1 MTGVLKSNPDL
12 QYRYSIQFHNRFFI
26 LQNDLTDT
34 IDDKCQ
40 HFITSNKETGRE
52 MVPKTS
58 KQKRMKY
65 SDDERVKQARRTYIL
80 HTHIS
85 PQVLRMKDKR
95 NLIKRR
101 EHEKM
106 HILLYLVRN
115 LTTIWD
121 KVFKS
126 GLSKFCGR
134 QPLKKFKGYGLL
146 KQTISLEI
154 F

>member
-65 SDDERVKQARRTYIL
+65 SDDERVKQARSNVYTAYSYF
-80 HTHIS
+80 TAS
-85 PQVLRMKDKR
+85 PTD
-95 NLIKRR
+95 
-101 EHEKM
+101 E
-106 HILLYLVRN
+106 
-115 LTTIWD
+115 
-121 KVFKS
+121 
-126 GLSKFCGR
+126 R
-134 QPLKKFKGYGLL
+134 QEELN
-146 KQTISLEI
+146 
-154 F
+154 